1 MARREQRRL
10 FRLCAGLLLA
20 GATIASATNPIWI
33 ELETGGQP
41 MAAYNLGDTMGEYYI
56 NMEIG
61 QESWNQSDIGIG
73 QSTTGSGE
81 NWATASHYED
91 RTYPNKAVRRNL
103 SGFQFTATGSWYVYG
118 RAREGGGDAWTYA
131 TILNFWTNGT
141 TFAEAG
147 ITEYFTVNALSDPSG
162 ESAAAGSTAYSEIDL
177 SWTDWSGKN
186 VMIVRRKGAAVAWS
200 PAQGTTYSDGQDLG
214 SDTVVVKGTYGPTD
228 TLTDTGLDS
237 DTTYHYKIYSENYS
251 YYSDGVTVSAT
262 TDYRLA
268 NAWHIPTNEEPA
280 GDRMRWPLDTPE
292 DSEDLYI
299 RNGSQY
305 TGGDDANQTGGTV
318 YHRKVGA
325 GSWDSGALSFQKA
338 EGNNKYWVMTVSGGT
353 YSPGDDIEYYLE
365 LTYDNRD
372 TTYIGT
378 TDGGSSS
385 TAYGLEASAQAN
397 PFETFYAPDVSS
409 AIWYEDFQSYAEGS
423 GIDGTGNLGDYPGS
437 VSKWSVADGGLVNA
451 DDYFKTV
458 SVSGDLRFEAQDVKD
473 PITWTSES
481 IDISLYTDVEF
492 TVDAYED
499 GDHEDSDFLN
509 VEYNT
514 GSGWTLIQDWQGLGS
529 ATETWEAGESGS
541 GDAGSSSVSV
551 TQTVSGSSL
560 QLRITVDNNDHS
572 TAQISFDN
580 VIVTGTLAAPAT
592 PTGIKVTDTNAT
604 DFTVEWDEMASATN
618 YVIDVS
624 TKSTFQTP
632 TGNGVRINEVHADAG
647 SDNEFIELIAP
658 AGTDLTGYKITH
670 YNGSETQD
678 SDIFSHTIG
687 SFTVLDDGETDENGT
702 ALGYYVVKK
711 SAGTVANSDA
721 DWGSSSLQG
730 GPDGLILYNASDAI
744 LDAVAW
750 DTGGGDMTTDDP
762 GTVTT
767 SGDTAADNY
776 LAVIGDDGT
785 TTSRQAPDAVR
796 SDDGTGWT
804 LATATPGAIN
814 DGQTSGSIVLQAAN
828 PSYVAGYSN
837 TLTGTDEEITV
848 SGLTHSTTY
857 YYRLRSMGTGGTSAN
872 SATKSVTT
880 EAPAAG
886 GANAT
891 LDRTGGETANIAYAT
906 YQANNI
912 LGNAN
917 AASVLDLQIADGVS
931 DSYST
936 EMTDVSFTVTGHANL
951 RRAALYDGATEIA
964 EVAVS
969 GSPITFSGMSGANV
983 TAADTGTK
991 DLTLYVTFQ
1000 SSVTDNEQLSF
1011 TVSSVSATVGGTTFA
1026 AADGGGA
1033 ASLTSGDNNRIEVA
1047 ATKLVLSGTPAT
1059 VGISEDFSATVTA
1072 KDALDNADLD
1082 STTSVTITQSGNNGT
1097 LTGGGATALTAGT
1110 HTFSTL
1116 QVDGSGSFTI
1126 TASDGSLTDDTSGTI
1141 TISELNVGD
1150 IYFTGFNANGDEDLA
1165 FVAFEDVPAN
1175 TVLYFSTDEW
1185 NGSAFANG
1193 GPSTVE
1199 QFSWNSGGSV
1209 LNAGTVVV
1217 LSSLDTTGGRSAS
1230 VGTLAGDATSIN
1242 LNNDGVFCYYG
1253 SDADTPTR
1261 FLAAVG
1267 NGTEAAAFGTF
1278 TGTGLT
1284 DGETGMTL
1292 NGGTEIGAYT
1302 NARAGFAKSTYKTMV
1317 ADESNWAKEDPYNH
1331 GTPPDAPLD
1340 DTAFTFASLP
1350 PLSEGDLA
1358 FVAFNADGNDGFAV
1372 VALAEIPANANIYF
1386 TDNGWTNSPAGLL
1399 DSEGALTWATGG
1411 SAIPAGT
1418 VIRFELGGMT
1428 ADNGTVSETDAGFD
1442 IGAGN
1447 DGIFAFIGTADDD
1460 PTTFLAAVG
1469 NGTSAQNC
1477 FGTLDGTGLT
1487 LGDTALIFGS
1497 GWDVAEYVATRSGE
1511 DAFADYRTLI
1521 TNTGNWVSQDDSGDQ
1536 GADGTRPDVPFNS
1549 SPFLLGPAPSAFLF
1563 R

>member
-1 MARREQRRL
+1 
-10 FRLCAGLLLA
+10 LLLA

-750 DTGGGDMTTDDP
+750 DTGGGDMKTDDP

-1011 TVSSVSATVGGTTFA
+1011 TVSSVSATGGGTTFA

-1033 ASLTSGDNNRIEVA
+1033 ASLTSGDNNRIEVT
-1047 ATKLVLSGTPAT
+1047 ATKLVLSGIPAS
-1059 VGISEDFSATVTA
+1059 VEISENFSATVMA
-1072 KDALDNADLD
+1072 KDALDNTDLD
-1082 STTSVTITQSGNNGT
+1082 STTSVAITQSGNNGT

-1141 TISELNVGD
+1141 TISELNTGD
-1150 IYFTGFNANGDEDLA
+1150 IRFIGFNCDGNDD
-1165 FVAFEDVPAN
+1165 FSIVTFEDIQ
-1175 TVLYFSTDEW
+1175 
-1185 NGSAFANG
+1185 
-1193 GPSTVE
+1193 PSTEIYFRAANWETNAFDSGDAGDIVT
-1199 QFSWNSGGSV
+1199 WNSGGT
-1209 LNAGTVVV
+1209 LIDAGTVINFTNVGSNV
-1217 LSSLDTTGGRSAS
+1217 EGVSRGSAVGDLDF
-1230 VGTLAGDATSIN
+1230 GTA
-1242 LNNDGVFCYYG
+1242 DGIFCYLG
-1253 SDADTPTR
+1253 SDANTPTR
-1261 FLAAVG
+1261 FLSAVG
-1267 NGTEAAAFGTF
+1267 NASVGASFGTLE
-1278 TGTGLT
+1278 GTGLT
-1284 DGETGMTL
+1284 DDDTAMRFSGDD
-1292 NGGTEIGAYT
+1292 IGVYT
-1302 NARAGFAKSTYKTMV
+1302 NARSGYSKATYKTMV
-1317 ADESNWAKEDPYNH
+1317 ADASNWQVEDAVDAHDNATSPDLPFDI
-1331 GTPPDAPLD
+1331 TP
-1340 DTAFTFASLP
+1340 FTFASLP
-1350 PLSEGDLA
+1350 SLSEGDLA
-1358 FVAFNADGNDGFAV
+1358 FIAFDADVSDGFAV

-1386 TDNGWTNSPAGLL
+1386 TDNAWTNSPAGLL

-1428 ADNGTVSETDAGFD
+1428 ADYGTVSETDAGFD
-1442 IGAGN
+1442 IGVAN
-1447 DGIFAFIGTADDD
+1447 DGILAFIGNSDDD

-1487 LGDTALIFGS
+1487 LGDTALLFGS
-1497 GWDVAEYVATRSGE
+1497 DWDVAEYVATRNGE
-1511 DAFADYRTLI
+1511 DAFADYRALI
-1521 TNTGNWVSQDDSGDQ
+1521 TDTSNWMSQDDTGDQ
-1536 GADGTRPDVPFNS
+1536 SGDGTRPDVPFNDRA
-1549 SPFLLGPAPSAFLF
+1549 FRLGAGPTLF
-1563 R
+1563 MFK

>member
-1 MARREQRRL
+1 MMLVALGFSLGQY
-10 FRLCAGLLLA
+10 ALA
-20 GATIASATNPIWI
+20 GVATN
-33 ELETGGQP
+33 
-41 MAAYNLGDTMGEYYI
+41 YYRGEM
-56 NMEIG
+56 N
-61 QESWNQSDIGIG
+61 SWG
-73 QSTTGSGE
+73 TTGMQNVGGYWRTTILSDGDDSSSEFKFDASGAWTAGQQWARGATVSLATKDTAYANPGGNANFNETNAKYYTFTIKDENTGTDADHCIQETANEPVTFSRSGE
-81 NWATASHYED
+81 DSGGKHGIDAPNTITVTTSGSDPDEDIYIRYSTDGGSTWSEVKTA
-91 RTYPNKAVRRNL
+91 
-103 SGFQFTATGSWYVYG
+103 GS
-118 RAREGGGDAWTYA
+118 
-131 TILNFWTNGT
+131 GT
-141 TFAEAG
+141 TFTNDIPG
-147 ITEYFTVNALSDPSG
+147 QS
-162 ESAAAGSTAYSEIDL
+162 
-177 SWTDWSGKN
+177 
-186 VMIVRRKGAAVAWS
+186 
-200 PAQGTTYSDGQDLG
+200 QGTTVQYYTFSSTFAAVD
-214 SDTVVVKGTYGPTD
+214 TD
-228 TLTDTGLDS
+228 TDLKTIRYDDS
-237 DTTYHYKIYSENYS
+237 GYGNNTS
-251 YYSDGVTVSAT
+251 YT
-262 TDYRLA
+262 
-268 NAWHIPTNEEPA
+268 IPTLGNCWHYPKNSEPS
-280 GDRMRWPLDTPE
+280 GTTMRSPLGTPA
-292 DSEDLYI
+292 STGDLYI
-299 RNGSQY
+299 YSGSQFQ
-305 TGGDDANQTGGTV
+305 GGNDADQTGGAV

-325 GSWDSGALSFQKA
+325 AGWSSASLTYDTIN
-338 EGNNKYWVMTVSGGT
+338 GNNKYWYGTIVSGT
-353 YSPGDDIEYYLE
+353 YSAGDDIEYYLKAE
-365 LTYDNRD
+365 YSNRD
-372 TTYIGT
+372 TTYIGS
-378 TDGGSSS
+378 TDGYDNS
-385 TAYGLEASAQAN
+385 TTYEFEAPAQAN
-397 PFETFYAPDVSS
+397 TFKAYYAPDTSG
-409 AIWYEDFQSYAEGS
+409 AIWSEDFQGYAVGS
-423 GIDGTGNLGDYPGS
+423 GIDHNGNAGDYPGS
-437 VSKWSVADGGLVNA
+437 VTKWTLDVSGGSLTTA
-451 DDYFKTV
+451 GDYLETTDEA
-458 SVSGDLRFEAQDVKD
+458 GDLRMEAQDVD
-473 PITWTSES
+473 GAVTWTSEN

-492 TVDAYED
+492 TLSAFKNDALESTDY
-499 GDHEDSDFLN
+499 LN
-509 VEYNT
+509 VEYQT
-514 GSGWTLIQDWQGLGS
+514 DGGGWTLIQDWNGEGS
-529 ATETWEAGESGS
+529 ATRTWE
-541 GDAGSSSVSV
+541 GDGASSSASM
-551 TQTVSGSSL
+551 TQAVSGASL
-560 QLRITVDNNDHS
+560 DIRVTMNNNVGGEL
-572 TAQISFDN
+572 ISFDN
-580 VIVTGTLAAPAT
+580 VIVSGTLAAPST
-592 PTGIKVTDTNAT
+592 PTGIKVTDTNSI

-618 YVIDVS
+618 YAIDVS
-624 TKSTFQTP
+624 TESTFQTA
-632 TGNGVRINEVHADAG
+632 TGNGVHINEVHADSNG
-647 SDNEFIELIAP
+647 EFIELVAP
-658 AGTDLTGYKITH
+658 AGTDLTGYKLVH
-670 YNGSETQD
+670 HNGAGSGDGAEFT
-678 SDIFSHTIG
+678 HTIG
-687 SFTVLDDGETDENGT
+687 SFTVPDDGITDENGA
-702 ALGYYVVKK
+702 ALGFYVVKN
-711 SAGTVANSDA
+711 SADTVTNFDD
-721 DWGSSSLQG
+721 DWGSTSLQNG
-730 GPDGLILYNASDAI
+730 DDGIVLYNASDAI
-744 LDAVAW
+744 LDAALWGPPPLDEDLTV
-750 DTGGGDMTTDDP
+750 DDP

-767 SGDTAADNY
+767 SGVATAANY
-776 LAVIGDDGT
+776 MHYIGND
-785 TTSRQAPDAVR
+785 TSANSAQAPNAVR
-796 SDDGTGWT
+796 ADDGTGWV
-804 LATATPGAIN
+804 LAAATPGAIN
-814 DGQTSGSIVLQAAN
+814 SGQTSGSIVLQAAT
-828 PSYVAGYSN
+828 PSYAVGYSN
-837 TLTGTDEEITV
+837 TLTGTDEAITV

-872 SATKSVTT
+872 SATQSVTT
-880 EAPAAG
+880 EAPASG

-891 LDRTGGETANIAYAT
+891 LSRTGGETANIDYAS
-906 YQANNI
+906 YQSANI
-912 LGNAN
+912 TGSGNAV
-917 AASVLDLQIADGVS
+917 SVMDLQIADGVS
-931 DSYST
+931 DAYTT
-936 EMTDVSFTVTGHANL
+936 EMTNLSIAVAGHANL
-951 RRAALYDGATEIA
+951 RKAALYDGATEIA
-964 EVAVS
+964 EVAVT